1 MKPRRGGYTW
11 VTWLTGILSGD
22 DSCRWAAWAKTQF
35 TYDKRP
41 DDNAE
46 NLATWKAEHADLV
59 AKRAAELRAQGWTVT
74 LEDQNEITLK
84 GRATTLSGKPDI
96 VAVQG
101 LDVLTVDGKTG
112 QRKGKDIWQVRI
124 YQMALPLTG
133 RFPAGSRFLGE
144 VVYKDGSQPL
154 GPLTDGDRSRILALI
169 VEVGSSFVPEKVP
182 SARECRF
189 CNIAACADRV
199 ADTAAP
205 VETAAF

>member
-1 MKPRRGGYTW
+1 MKRRRSPYTW
-11 VTWLTGILSGD
+11 VTHITGLLSGD

-35 TYDKRP
+35 TYEKRP
-41 DDNAE
+41 DANAE

-59 AKRAAELRAQGWTVT
+59 AKRAAELRAEGWTVT
-74 LEDQNEITLK
+74 LEDQNEITLQ
-84 GRATTLSGKPDI
+84 GRATTLAGKPDI

-133 RFPAGSRFLGE
+133 RFPEGSRFIGE
-144 VVYKDGSQPL
+144 VLYKDGSQPL
-154 GPLTDGDRSRILALI
+154 GPLTADDRARILALI
-169 VEVGSSFVPEKVP
+169 AEVGASFVPEKVP

-189 CNIAACADRV
+189 CNIAACTDRV
-199 ADTAAP
+199 VDAAAP
-205 VETAAF
+205 VSTGAF